1 MQQVALN
8 LPNIWPKIASF
19 YQKLLSNFDLLFGSL
34 KRPKVVEMQQSCM
47 LWQPCF
53 WSWFRPQILPRHQNF
68 LSLISQGQNFPQYQ
82 SLPLDYGPIY

>member
-34 KRPKVVEMQQSCM
+34 KRPKVVEMQQKTHEISRD
-47 LWQPCF
+47 Q
-53 WSWFRPQILPRHQNF
+53 F
-68 LSLISQGQNFPQYQ
+68 LAPDNVLQFNSNTMKVFPGFVI
-82 SLPLDYGPIY
+82 DYLVESFNIV

>member
-8 LPNIWPKIASF
+8 LPKIWPKIARF

-47 LWQPCF
+47 LWQPCVA
-53 WSWFRPQILPRHQNF
+53 I
-68 LSLISQGQNFPQYQ
+68 
-82 SLPLDYGPIY
+82 

>member
-47 LWQPCF
+47 LWQPCECATN
-53 WSWFRPQILPRHQNF
+53 SNICTLKQQN
-68 LSLISQGQNFPQYQ
+68 NWRNRVVNPCN
-82 SLPLDYGPIY
+82 

>member
-47 LWQPCF
+47 LWQPWC
-53 WSWFRPQILPRHQNF
+53 QNQF
-68 LSLISQGQNFPQYQ
+68 DNFCIIFFISLLLKIARFII
-82 SLPLDYGPIY
+82 PIMFKEIQVSTT

>member
-47 LWQPCF
+47 LWQA
-53 WSWFRPQILPRHQNF
+53 WYMYNLVELTTTRNQN
-68 LSLISQGQNFPQYQ
+68 LRN
-82 SLPLDYGPIY
+82 

>member
-47 LWQPCF
+47 LWQP
-53 WSWFRPQILPRHQNF
+53 WA
-68 LSLISQGQNFPQYQ
+68 
-82 SLPLDYGPIY
+82 GPECRADRREAAGHDVIVS

>member
-8 LPNIWPKIASF
+8 LPKIWPKIASF

-47 LWQPCF
+47 LWQPCKAYA
-53 WSWFRPQILPRHQNF
+53 IEIELK
-68 LSLISQGQNFPQYQ
+68 LK
-82 SLPLDYGPIY
+82 

>member
-47 LWQPCF
+47 LWQP
-53 WSWFRPQILPRHQNF
+53 WLKQIRNQNAV
-68 LSLISQGQNFPQYQ
+68 SQIKYINVVLHRKNKKFDKYQ
-82 SLPLDYGPIY
+82 F

>member
-47 LWQPCF
+47 LWQP
-53 WSWFRPQILPRHQNF
+53 WTFRFVCL
-68 LSLISQGQNFPQYQ
+68 LTMM
-82 SLPLDYGPIY
+82 